1 MLRELLPIDI
11 LKSMSTQDWK
21 REIVKA
27 YNQDSGMS
35 PEDAKIAFLKVILIY
50 ILSDKIINLK
60 HTKTLHYFPFLIN
73 FLPILFNACGKGNF
87 FPSLLN
93 TFTKGNFFPILSN
106 TYGKGNFFPILLNTY
121 GKGNFFPIL
130 FKYLWERQFLFYFI

>member
-50 ILSDKIINLK
+50 ILSDKIINSK
-60 HTKTLHYFPFLIN
+60 HTKTLPKNFPFLIN
-73 FLPILFNACGKGNF
+73 FLPIVF
-87 FPSLLN
+87 
-93 TFTKGNFFPILSN
+93 N

-130 FKYLWERQFLFYFI
+130 FNTYGKGNFFPILLNTYGKGAIYI